1 MKLNIEN
8 YKNISNL
15 NLDVLDNKVN
25 FIFGISGSG
34 KTSIGQSL
42 CKNIEE
48 EDVMIGK
55 NISDVKVK
63 INDND
68 INIENVSLYNE
79 DIIASLI
86 VNTEMNSDI
95 YSIIFSNDDDILK
108 KKKEFQNM
116 VKELSNFKDIMYQY
130 MGKIDVL
137 IKNYGGKL
145 TLKQE
150 LPASSKIIKFEK
162 AISDGNNSQYVDI
175 IRNNESNYL
184 RWINEGNNF
193 AVFNKFNICPFC
205 NQNVPLERTKLI
217 RELCELTPKDFDVIF
232 DNTNI
237 LQELKIKIPNYSNI
251 KELSAFKGEI
261 IDKIKLKDEINSI
274 INIIDYYL
282 IDNYN
287 PSNISSII
295 VSNSFK
301 KEFPEITQSLQQKQ
315 RQSK

>member
-95 YSIIFSNDDDILK
+95 Y
-108 KKKEFQNM
+108 
-116 VKELSNFKDIMYQY
+116 
-130 MGKIDVL
+130 
-137 IKNYGGKL
+137 
-145 TLKQE
+145 
-150 LPASSKIIKFEK
+150 
-162 AISDGNNSQYVDI
+162 
-175 IRNNESNYL
+175 
-184 RWINEGNNF
+184 
-193 AVFNKFNICPFC
+193 
-205 NQNVPLERTKLI
+205 
-217 RELCELTPKDFDVIF
+217 
-232 DNTNI
+232 
-237 LQELKIKIPNYSNI
+237 
-251 KELSAFKGEI
+251 
-261 IDKIKLKDEINSI
+261 
-274 INIIDYYL
+274 
-282 IDNYN
+282 
-287 PSNISSII
+287 I
-295 VSNSFK
+295 V
-301 KEFPEITQSLQQKQ
+301 
-315 RQSK
+315 